1 MIRMGTIDT
10 TTFAE
15 LNVRLDIAIFSFISS
30 GDIVAICVGSRL
42 ADRDWIYVC
51 SGSFEREL
59 I

>member
-1 MIRMGTIDT
+1 MGTIDT

-42 ADRDWIYVC
+42 AERDWIYVC

>member
-1 MIRMGTIDT
+1 MGTIDT

-15 LNVRLDIAIFSFISS
+15 LNVRLDMANFSFISS
-30 GDIVAICVGSRL
+30 GDMVAICVGSRV
-42 ADRDWIYVC
+42 AERDWIYVC